1 MESYEEFCS
10 SSLARLRT
18 AGKVQTCAEASNQ
31 QGARSLIR
39 FHGRAVLSP
48 VLSEEQRS
56 EMTQYR
62 QRAAQLEA
70 QRHSLRRSS
79 QPTCIQDVLDSVQ
92 AHKSPKEE
100 GSPAAPPTHSTL
112 APPSHSSPK
121 PGSVN
126 GFALLPNVTGPPW
139 CGRGGVAVERDAPVF
154 VNGTRGGEE
163 EEGEGEGEEGGGSS
177 GVSLQSLLRRSREY
191 MEREQGRRGS
201 RGSCRATPTPRESL
215 SDKENEGSG
224 GGVGETQGHSPLSPA
239 HSQPGSDPSVSP
251 DSLPG
256 GHPRCLTGPY
266 AQLPSPEPSLSPR
279 PHRRRPRPV
288 SAGNI
293 LISFPVCA
301 GEQGPGGLGRAQEGG
316 ALAARG
322 ATATPASSEK
332 RSPDHPLLSPP
343 GVGARR
349 GSHTGVGE
357 KVGPLSPAT
366 SAALGQD
373 VLAPA
378 FRRRSQTLDSQ
389 LYPARSGPPVDR
401 SQERVPRFIGGVPW
415 RAPCRRSPGQ
425 PRPPAA
431 AGPGRPSPS
440 PTHSPGLV
448 KRSLDTDDAKGSPER
463 RLTLNLLPPEQ
474 PDSKAGQVQRQ
485 VQVLEE
491 MRRQL
496 EEEHALQLSLL
507 IAEQEREQERLQ
519 QELEERERRLKDR
532 PAAGDLGVDWKVQRD
547 SYPALSPAS
556 GPSLSPARSPA
567 SSTLS
572 PAGSALSHTGSALS
586 PAGPALTP
594 AERSPGHSIHNM
606 GFPSLLSPNVSLPAP
621 QSPAY
626 LWGPSWGKP
635 RGRLSQYLTPEQ
647 QGALCRLGAVVR
659 GFLTRR
665 LLKTEK
671 VKHLCQTVQDTQEF
685 IRSFQT
691 EAPMRRG
698 SLSAQDLSLQERVRA
713 QLRAALYDV
722 HDIFFEMPLGERL
735 ALLQQDRELRLERKL
750 REMEKAKSPRERV
763 TLSAA
768 TQKSLDRKK
777 QRGGETPGQAKRTQQ
792 KPKSPPTNRILQPSQ
807 GQNASLPGQLLRQ
820 GSLYR
825 KTPEE
830 RLKHSDSLRKQ
841 HSLG

>member
-18 AGKVQTCAEASNQ
+18 AGKVQTCSEASKQ
-31 QGARSLIR
+31 QGALSLIR
-39 FHGRAVLSP
+39 FHGMAVLSP

-70 QRHSLRRSS
+70 ERHSLRRSS
-79 QPTCIQDVLDSVQ
+79 KLTRIQDVLDSVQ
-92 AHKSPKEE
+92 TCKSPKEE
-100 GSPAAPPTHSTL
+100 GSPAAPPTHCSPAL
-112 APPSHSSPK
+112 PPHSSPK
-121 PGSVN
+121 PESVN
-126 GFALLPNVTGPPW
+126 GFALLPNVPGPPW
-139 CGRGGVAVERDAPVF
+139 CGRGGAAVERDAPVF
-154 VNGTRGGEE
+154 
-163 EEGEGEGEEGGGSS
+163 GGGVS

-201 RGSCRATPTPRESL
+201 RGSCRATPVPRESL
-215 SDKENEGSG
+215 SDKENESG
-224 GGVGETQGHSPLSPA
+224 GAGETQGHSPLSPA
-239 HSQPGSDPSVSP
+239 HGQPGSDPSVSP
-251 DSLPG
+251 DSLSG
-256 GHPRCLTGPY
+256 SHPRCLTGPY
-266 AQLPSPEPSLSPR
+266 SQLPSPEPSLSPR

-293 LISFPVCA
+293 LISFPVC
-301 GEQGPGGLGRAQEGG
+301 GVEQGPGGLGRAQEGG
-316 ALAARG
+316 ALAAQG

-332 RSPDHPLLSPP
+332 RSPEHPSLSPP
-343 GVGARR
+343 GVSSRR
-349 GSHTGVGE
+349 GSHTGAGE
-357 KVGPLSPAT
+357 KAGPLGPAVA
-366 SAALGQD
+366 AALGQD

-389 LYPARSGPPVDR
+389 LYPTRSGPPIDR
-401 SQERVPRFIGGVPW
+401 SQERVPRFIAGLPW
-415 RAPCRRSPGQ
+415 RAPCRRSP
-425 PRPPAA
+425 PDSPAPLLLRAQA
-431 AGPGRPSPS
+431 APSPS
-440 PTHSPGLV
+440 PTHSPGII

-463 RLTLNLLPPEQ
+463 RLNLNLLPTPPEQ

-507 IAEQEREQERLQ
+507 IAEQEREQERLR

-572 PAGSALSHTGSALS
+572 PAGSTLSPVGSALSHTGSALS

-594 AERSPGHSIHNM
+594 AERSPGHSIHSM
-606 GFPSLLSPNVSLPAP
+606 GFPSLLSPNISSSAP
-621 QSPAY
+621 QTPAY

-635 RGRLSQYLTPEQ
+635 RGRLSQYMTPEQ
-647 QGALCRLGAVVR
+647 QVALCRLGAITR

-671 VKHLCQTVQDTQEF
+671 VKHLRQTVQDTQEF

-698 SLSAQDLSLQERVRA
+698 SLSAQDLSLQGRVRA

-735 ALLQQDRELRLERKL
+735 SLLQQDRELRLERKL

-792 KPKSPPTNRILQPSQ
+792 KPKSPPTNRVLQPSQ
-807 GQNASLPGQLLRQ
+807 GQNAPVPGQLLRQ